1 MRTLLLC
8 FILLTITSL
17 SQAQAVANPASD
29 LTACSDT
36 DFSQFDLSVNDAQ
49 IIGDQ
54 NNVTVSYHTSQTDA
68 DNNINPL
75 ISPFTNTI
83 NPQTIYARAEDTT
96 DSTYDTTTFII
107 SVGLNP
113 ATAEPIDLILEDVN
127 EDGTESFDLSE
138 NTPIVLNGLSPSNY
152 DVVYFETESDALA
165 DNNAIV
171 TPNAYNNLFS
181 PQTIYIRVTNFEFG
195 CFTIENFDLV
205 LTLPDSDNDGISDS
219 DEDLNTNGDLN
230 DDDTD
235 EDDIPNYL
243 DDDDDGDG
251 VDTLTE
257 ITGIGAG
264 LQSFAFI
271 DTDEDLIENYLDD
284 DDDGDGVLTID
295 EDYNNNGSPLDD
307 DTDNS
312 GVPDF
317 LESNISLSIEDNKL
331 SEVSVFPNPSSGI
344 FNLNGITVDTINVK
358 VITIYGKTLKSFTF
372 NKHSTSIN
380 LSNLPSAL
388 YFLQLEVNG
397 YKRVQKIVIK

>member
-8 FILLTITSL
+8 FILLIITSL

-75 ISPFTNTI
+75 ISPFTNTT

-138 NTPIVLNGLSPSNY
+138 NTPIVLNDLSPSNY

-372 NKHSTSIN
+372 NKHRTSIN

-388 YFLQLEVNG
+388 YFLHLEVNG

>member
-8 FILLTITSL
+8 FTLLTITSL

-75 ISPFTNTI
+75 ISPFTNTT

-181 PQTIYIRVTNFEFG
+181 PQTISVSYTH
-195 CFTIENFDLV
+195 
-205 LTLPDSDNDGISDS
+205 LTLP
-219 DEDLNTNGDLN
+219 
-230 DDDTD
+230 
-235 EDDIPNYL
+235 
-243 DDDDDGDG
+243 
-251 VDTLTE
+251 
-257 ITGIGAG
+257 
-264 LQSFAFI
+264 
-271 DTDEDLIENYLDD
+271 
-284 DDDGDGVLTID
+284 TIC
-295 EDYNNNGSPLDD
+295 
-307 DTDNS
+307 
-312 GVPDF
+312 
-317 LESNISLSIEDNKL
+317 
-331 SEVSVFPNPSSGI
+331 SV
-344 FNLNGITVDTINVK
+344 
-358 VITIYGKTLKSFTF
+358 
-372 NKHSTSIN
+372 
-380 LSNLPSAL
+380 
-388 YFLQLEVNG
+388 
-397 YKRVQKIVIK
+397 

>member
-8 FILLTITSL
+8 FILLTITFL

-36 DFSQFDLSVNDAQ
+36 DFSQFDLSVNNAQ

-75 ISPFTNTI
+75 ISPFTNTT

-138 NTPIVLNGLSPSNY
+138 NTSIVLNGLSPSNY
-152 DVVYFETESDALA
+152 DVVFFETESDALA

-331 SEVSVFPNPSSGI
+331 SEASVFPNPSSGI

>member
-8 FILLTITSL
+8 FTLLTITSL

-68 DNNINPL
+68 DNKINPL
-75 ISPFTNTI
+75 ISPFTNTT

-96 DSTYDTTTFII
+96 DSTYDTTTLII

-344 FNLNGITVDTINVK
+344 FNLNGITVDTIKVK
-358 VITIYGKTLKSFTF
+358 VITIYGKTLKSYTF

-388 YFLQLEVNG
+388 YFLHLEVNG

>member
-8 FILLTITSL
+8 FTLLTITSL
-17 SQAQAVANPASD
+17 SQAQAVANPPSD

-75 ISPFTNTI
+75 ISPFTNTT

-113 ATAEPIDLILEDVN
+113 ATAEPIDLILEDIN
-127 EDGTESFDLSE
+127 EDGTESFNLSE

-219 DEDLNTNGDLN
+219 NEDLNTNGDLN

>member
-8 FILLTITSL
+8 LTLLIITSF

-36 DFSQFDLSVNDAQ
+36 EFSQFDLNVNDTQ

-54 NNVTVSYHTSQTDA
+54 NNVIISYHTSQADA

-75 ISPFTNTI
+75 ISPFTNTT
-83 NPQTIYARAEDTT
+83 NPQTIFARAEDTT
-96 DSTYDTTTFII
+96 DSTYDTTSFII

-113 ATAEPIDLILEDVN
+113 VTAEPIDLILEDVN

-138 NTPIVLNGLSPSNY
+138 NTPIVLNGLPPSNY

-165 DNNAIV
+165 DNSAIV
-171 TPNAYNNLFS
+171 TPNAYSNLFS

-219 DEDLNTNGDLN
+219 DEDLNSNGDLN

-271 DTDEDLIENYLDD
+271 DTDEDLIENYLDN

-317 LESNISLSIEDNKL
+317 LESNVSLSIKDNKL
-331 SEVSVFPNPSSGI
+331 SEVLVYPNPSTGI
-344 FNLNGITVDTINVK
+344 FNLNGLKTNDVILNITDIF
-358 VITIYGKTLKSFTF
+358 GKTYKTTIL
-372 NKHSTSIN
+372 NKHSASIN
-380 LSNLPSAL
+380 LKDLPSGI
-388 YFLQLEVNG
+388 YFLQLEANG
-397 YKRVQKIVIK
+397 FKIVQKIIKQ